1 MKGQKHNTQI
11 TEITEIL
18 AEALWQ
24 LMRDHDGLPEVPDR
38 SIAPRGMSQPVE
50 IAEKSSESP
59 CFPQNTEPS
68 CPGRET

>member
-24 LMRDHDGLPEVPDR
+24 LMRDHDGLPPVRDR
-38 SIAPRGMSQPVE
+38 PVTSRQMSQPVE
-50 IAEKSSESP
+50 IVGESSESP

-68 CPGRET
+68 CPRRDT